1 MTIRPA
7 TPADAPALREAVY
20 QAIHVPPG
28 EPPPDPSVL
37 DGPALAS
44 LNAGWGRP
52 GDRALLAEADDGTR
66 LGAAW
71 VRLWPGPERGY
82 GFVDEDTPELGIS
95 VVPGHRGRGI
105 GTALLRALLAE
116 VARHHEAVSL
126 SVSKT
131 NPARRLY
138 EREGFTVVAEA
149 GDALTML
156 RRF

>member
-1 MTIRPA
+1 MTLRPA
-7 TPADAPALREAVY
+7 TPDDLPALREAFV

-28 EPPPDPSVL
+28 APAPGPSIL
-37 DGPALAS
+37 DSPALAP
-44 LNAGWGRP
+44 LVAGWGRP
-52 GDRALLAEADDGTR
+52 GDRALIAEAEDGTR

-95 VVPGHRGRGI
+95 VVPGRRGRGV

-126 SVSKT
+126 SVST
-131 NPARRLY
+131 ANPARRLY
-138 EREGFTVVAEA
+138 EREGFRVVAEA
-149 GDALTML
+149 GDAATML
-156 RRF
+156 RRL

>member
-1 MTIRPA
+1 MRLRPI

-28 EPPPDPSVL
+28 ESPPDPSIL
-37 DGPALAS
+37 DGPHLAP
-44 LNAGWGRP
+44 LNADWGRL
-52 GDRALLAEADDGTR
+52 GDRGLIAEADDGTR

-95 VVPGHRGRGI
+95 VVPGQRGQGI
-105 GTALLRALLAE
+105 GTALLRALLAD

-138 EREGFTVVAEA
+138 EREGFVVVSEA
-149 GDALTML
+149 GDALVML
-156 RRF
+156 RHL